1 MLVLATLEQY
11 LHQYFKKWNS
21 EVNFDDGNVDD
32 LNGLVNSGGWNPAF
46 NWGTNTQGADTLL
59 HSMVH

>member
-21 EVNFDDGNVDD
+21 EVNFDDGNVDN
-32 LNGLVNSGGWNPAF
+32 LNGLVNSGGWNPTF
-46 NWGTNTQGADTLL
+46 NGGTNTQGG
-59 HSMVH
+59 